1 MSEVNMERDYVKIL
15 VWLIP
20 VIFGAGG
27 VYAHVNRASADADS
41 VKKTVIEHTQKG
53 VGHTATQVRLDQME
67 KNQARIL
74 SEQKSNGEN
83 IAAIC
88 QATGAKCR

>member
-1 MSEVNMERDYVKIL
+1 MKVL

-27 VYAHVNRASADADS
+27 VYAHVSRASADITEVNKSLDAHL
-41 VKKTVIEHTQKG
+41 KKG

-67 KNQARIL
+67 KNQTQII
-74 SEQKSNGEN
+74 SEQKSNAEN

-88 QATGAKCR
+88 QATGAKCK

>member
-1 MSEVNMERDYVKIL
+1 MKIL

-27 VYAHVNRASADADS
+27 VYAHVSRASADADS
-41 VKKTVIEHTQKG
+41 VRKTVLEHTQKG

-67 KNQARIL
+67 KNQTQII
-74 SEQKSNGEN
+74 SEQRSNAEN

-88 QATGAKCR
+88 QATGAKCK

>member
-1 MSEVNMERDYVKIL
+1 LSESELETKYVKVL

-27 VYAHVNRASADADS
+27 VYAHVARSSSDVSEVRKEVTA
-41 VKKTVIEHTQKG
+41 HTKEG
-53 VGHTATQVRLDQME
+53 VGHTGTQVRLDKIE
-67 KNQARIL
+67 TNQTQIL
-74 SEQKSNGEN
+74 TEQRSNAEN

-88 QATGAKCR
+88 QATGAKCK